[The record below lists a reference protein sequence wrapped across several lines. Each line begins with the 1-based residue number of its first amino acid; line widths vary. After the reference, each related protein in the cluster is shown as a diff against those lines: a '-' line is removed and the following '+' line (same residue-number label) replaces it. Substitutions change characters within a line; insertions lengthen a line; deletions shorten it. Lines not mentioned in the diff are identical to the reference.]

1 MDQSIHYLPE
11 ILLYSSD
18 LQGEK
23 QTVQMTPLGLYNTL
37 LWNLFRKEE
46 RIVMVELS
54 LLQPALLSALD

>member
-23 QTVQMTPLGLYNTL
+23 QTVQMAPLGLYNTL

-54 LLQPALLSALD
+54 LLQPVLLSALD